1 METTVEHEVQRI
13 IVNVSGDVDL
23 ASADQLKET
32 LDEVLTGSPQHVII
46 DMTPV
51 TFMDST
57 GLGVLVRALK
67 RAREA
72 GTRLDLVISHERVLK
87 VLAITQ
93 LDTVLSIHPSID
105 AVPV

>member
-1 METTVEHEVQRI
+1 METSIEHDVRRI

-23 ASADQLKET
+23 ASADQLNST
-32 LDEVLTGSPQHVII
+32 LDEVLSGSPAHVII

-51 TFMDST
+51 AFMDST

-67 RAREA
+67 RAREN
-72 GTRLDLVISHERVLK
+72 GTRLDLVISNERVLK

-93 LDTVLSIHPSID
+93 LDTVLSIHSSIE

>member
-1 METTVEHEVQRI
+1 METSVEHEVQRI

-32 LDEVLTGSPQHVII
+32 LDEVLIGSPQHVII

-51 TFMDST
+51 AFMDST

-93 LDTVLSIHPSID
+93 LDTVLSIHPSVD
-105 AVPV
+105 AVPA